1 MPNRLSR
8 SRRRTARPSAVC
20 WFKDTAHAHIDKMR
34 DLAALLESCDVR
46 TRMITTRRPG
56 CIVYED
62 KHQVA
67 AVPFRDAD

>member
-1 MPNRLSR
+1 VPSRLSR
-8 SRRRTARPSAVC
+8 SRRRTAHSSAIC
-20 WFKDTAHAHIDKMR
+20 WFKDTAHGYIDRMR
-34 DLAALLESCDVR
+34 RLAALLDASGVH

-62 KHQVA
+62 EHQVA